1 MGDVAAGN
9 GGASATTSLGEL
21 ETTVELS
28 DLIETA
34 RTGTLT
40 SLTDVSA
47 QGWSNLHCPLH
58 CTARHTAV
66 MEWTHTHT
74 HMHGTP
80 CPSSDR
86 DARSRASQRDDISFS
101 FLAGFAWLH

>member
-9 GGASATTSLGEL
+9 GGASAATSLGEL

-47 QGWSNLHCPLH
+47 QGWSNMHCL
-58 CTARHTAV
+58 CTALNA
-66 MEWTHTHT
+66 
-74 HMHGTP
+74 TP
-80 CPSSDR
+80 TP
-86 DARSRASQRDDISFS
+86 
-101 FLAGFAWLH
+101 